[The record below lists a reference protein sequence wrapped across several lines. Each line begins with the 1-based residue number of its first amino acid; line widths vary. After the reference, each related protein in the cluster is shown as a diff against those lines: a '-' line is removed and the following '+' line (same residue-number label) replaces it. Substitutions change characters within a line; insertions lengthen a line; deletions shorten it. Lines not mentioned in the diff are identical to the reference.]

1 MQIKRLRESHMF
13 TQQQLADAL
22 GVARS
27 AIANWESGIA
37 KPRADLLPKLAAL
50 FHCTID
56 ELFGEPDNKAPPAGP
71 GAVDEQEGG

>member
-1 MQIKRLRESHMF
+1 MQIRKLREMHTM
-13 TQQQLADAL
+13 TQQQLADSL

-37 KPRADLLPKLAAL
+37 KPRADLLPQLAAL

-56 ELFGEPDNKAPPAGP
+56 ELFREPDNKTPPAGP
-71 GAVDEQEGG
+71 WA

>member
-1 MQIKRLRESHMF
+1 MQIRKLREMHTM
-13 TQQQLADAL
+13 TQQQLADSL

-37 KPRADLLPKLAAL
+37 KPRADLLPQLAAL

-56 ELFGEPDNKAPPAGP
+56 ELFRDPETKEPPAGP
-71 GAVDEQEGG
+71 GA